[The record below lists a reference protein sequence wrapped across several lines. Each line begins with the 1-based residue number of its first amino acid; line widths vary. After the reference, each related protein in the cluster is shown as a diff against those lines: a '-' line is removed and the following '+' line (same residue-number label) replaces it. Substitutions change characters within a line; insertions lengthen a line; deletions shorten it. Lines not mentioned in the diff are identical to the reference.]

1 MGVSPSQQL
10 SRTESQWE
18 TPLPRKRRRKDAGS
32 VLDLISPEKLFNHDS
47 VILVTSRA
55 DGAAS
60 GSSRVKDTDDKS
72 HALADVAEA
81 LTGVGDKNHAL
92 ADAAEA
98 LTGAGAKN
106 HALADDAEA
115 LNRAGD
121 KNHALANAA
130 EALNGRPSGHGSVR
144 ACMVD
149 DGADTQE
156 QQRFTQDIAKL
167 MKHVFTLVRAEHKHR
182 FHERQR
188 SIPSMNRNRDICYV
202 VRLCA

>member
-1 MGVSPSQQL
+1 M
-10 SRTESQWE
+10 
-18 TPLPRKRRRKDAGS
+18 
-32 VLDLISPEKLFNHDS
+32 LDLISPEKLFNHDS
-47 VILVTSRA
+47 VILVT

-81 LTGVGDKNHAL
+81 V
-92 ADAAEA
+92 
-98 LTGAGAKN
+98 
-106 HALADDAEA
+106 
-115 LNRAGD
+115 
-121 KNHALANAA
+121 
-130 EALNGRPSGHGSVR
+130 NGSPSGHGSVR

-182 FHERQR
+182 FQERQR
-188 SIPSMNRNRDICYV
+188 SIPSMNRNHDICYV

>member
-1 MGVSPSQQL
+1 M
-10 SRTESQWE
+10 

-47 VILVTSRA
+47 VILVT

-60 GSSRVKDTDDKS
+60 GSSTVKDTDDKI

-81 LTGVGDKNHAL
+81 FTGADDKNHAL

-98 LTGAGAKN
+98 LTGAGANN

-115 LNRAGD
+115 LNRAGH

-130 EALNGRPSGHGSVR
+130 EALNGSPSGHGSVH

-167 MKHVFTLVRAEHKHR
+167 MKHVYTLVRTEHKHR
-182 FHERQR
+182 FQERQR
-188 SIPSMNRNRDICYV
+188 SIPSMNSNHDICFV

>member
-81 LTGVGDKNHAL
+81 LTGS
-92 ADAAEA
+92 
-98 LTGAGAKN
+98 
-106 HALADDAEA
+106 
-115 LNRAGD
+115 
-121 KNHALANAA
+121 
-130 EALNGRPSGHGSVR
+130 PSGHGSVH